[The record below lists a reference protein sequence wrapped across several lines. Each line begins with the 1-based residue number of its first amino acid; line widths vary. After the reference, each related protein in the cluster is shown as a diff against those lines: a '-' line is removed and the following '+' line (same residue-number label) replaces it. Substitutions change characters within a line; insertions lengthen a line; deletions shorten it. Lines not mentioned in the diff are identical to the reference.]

1 MKKTV
6 FLCLL
11 LSLILSCSKNT
22 PKPKLD
28 TNKLQEKAKE
38 ALAYCKRKGLNTE
51 YCILVDMGRH
61 SGLYRL
67 FVWNFKHQ
75 KIVKQGLVSH
85 GCGNQPW
92 GMTLSK
98 NKVKFSNTANS
109 HCSSK
114 GKYRIGARA
123 YSKWGIHIK
132 YWLHGLEKTNSNA
145 VKRVVVLHSWDKVQE
160 KERFPNGTPEGWG
173 CPAVSNEMMRYLDK
187 KLRFAQ
193 RPVLLWIYE

>member
-6 FLCLL
+6 LLCLL
-11 LSLILSCSKNT
+11 LSLVLSCSKNT

-28 TNKLQEKAKE
+28 RNKLQEKTKE
-38 ALAYCKRKGLNTE
+38 ALFFCERKGLNTE

-67 FVWNFKHQ
+67 FVWDFKHQ
-75 KIVKQGLVSH
+75 KSVKQGLVSH

-98 NKVKFSNTANS
+98 DEVKFSNTPDS

-114 GKYRIGARA
+114 GKYKIGARA
-123 YSKWGIHIK
+123 YSQWGIHIK
-132 YWLHGLEKTNSNA
+132 YWLHGLEQTNSNA
-145 VKRVVVLHSWDKVQE
+145 VKRVIVLHSWDKVQE
-160 KERFPNGTPEGWG
+160 EERFPKGTPEGWG
-173 CPAVSNEMMRYLDK
+173 CPAVSNEMMRYLDE

-193 RPVLLWIYE
+193 RPVLFWIYE